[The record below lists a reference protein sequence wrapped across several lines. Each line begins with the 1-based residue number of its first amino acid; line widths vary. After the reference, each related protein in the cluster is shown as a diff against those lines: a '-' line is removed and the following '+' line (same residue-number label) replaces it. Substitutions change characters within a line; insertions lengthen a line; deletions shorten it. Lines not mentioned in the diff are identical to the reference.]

1 MNLSEQDGVIK
12 QHVEPGE
19 IRPETQVVLRGEEG
33 ACGSI
38 TVMYLVNRP
47 AELAQL
53 LRSLPHVASVSS
65 EPGDDSPEAQEEL
78 DRIARELEYL
88 PDSGAADRVNALLA
102 DLTSRLI
109 VTEASAPGGLDSA
122 AWGSPGT
129 LAEYLAEEENVS
141 HFYGILALFCTDE
154 AVRQSGEEIAWCQD
168 ALPRV
173 KSERRF
179 RLPGDEA
186 LVARAV
192 NLYNRGLGD
201 TCGGW

>member
-1 MNLSEQDGVIK
+1 MDLSEQDGVLK

-19 IRPETQVVLRGEEG
+19 IRPETQVVIRGEEG

-53 LRSLPHVASVSS
+53 LRSMPHVVSVAS
-65 EPGDDSPEAQEEL
+65 EPGDGSPEAQEEL
-78 DRIARELEYL
+78 DRIAKELERL
-88 PDSGAADRVNALLA
+88 PASGAADRASALLA
-102 DLTSRLI
+102 ELSSRLI
-109 VTEASAPGGLDSA
+109 VSEGSAPGGLDST
-122 AWGSPGT
+122 AWNSPGT
-129 LAEYLAEEENVS
+129 LAEYLAVEENVS

-154 AVRQSGEEIAWCQD
+154 AVRQSGEENAWCRD
-168 ALPRV
+168 SLPRI

-179 RLPGDEA
+179 RLPGDEV

>member
-1 MNLSEQDGVIK
+1 MDLSEQDGVLK
-12 QHVEPGE
+12 QHVEPGD
-19 IRPETQVVLRGEEG
+19 IRPETQVVIRGEEG

-53 LRSLPHVASVSS
+53 LRSMPHVASVSS
-65 EPGDDSPEAQEEL
+65 EQGDDSPEAQEEL
-78 DRIARELEYL
+78 DRIARELECL
-88 PDSGAADRVNALLA
+88 PESGAADRVNALLA
-102 DLTSRLI
+102 DLSSRLI
-109 VTEASAPGGLDSA
+109 VSEGSVQGGLNPA
-122 AWGSPGT
+122 AWCSPGT

-154 AVRQSGEEIAWCQD
+154 AVRQSGEENAWCRD
-168 ALPRV
+168 SLPRI

-179 RLPGDEA
+179 RLPGDEV

-192 NLYNRGLGD
+192 NLYNRDLGD